1 MTLIVRGTEL
11 GGLSVTGSL
20 PSLARLSGRRLTCVF
35 ASPPHGGFALIGNG
49 LTYDS
54 RRAQVLPQGPTGGFP
69 AAKLGRGS
77 GGELRP
83 AEAGLVVRDPDDD
96 GRESVNDLVFA
107 LQHEQLTLTPD
118 AGEGAP
124 MDRAGAVAVEGGE
137 MLGPPVALVA
147 GRPDSAGY
155 PSPRPPR
162 PLPRVLP
169 IPLERCS
176 GGAARLPRPQT

>member
-20 PSLARLSGRRLTCVF
+20 PAVARLSGRRLTRGF

-107 LQHEQLTLTPD
+107 LQHEQLALTPD

-137 MLGPPVALVA
+137 MLGRPVALVA
-147 GRPDSAGY
+147 GKAVLGGLLV
-155 PSPRPPR
+155 RPP
-162 PLPRVLP
+162 PDP
-169 IPLERCS
+169 IARDPCDDR
-176 GGAARLPRPQT
+176 GRGDPGAAQVAVPAN

>member
-20 PSLARLSGRRLTCVF
+20 PSVARLSGRRLTRGF

-83 AEAGLVVRDPDDD
+83 AGAGLVGRDPDDGGPGGVKD
-96 GRESVNDLVFA
+96 PVFV
-107 LQHEQLTLTPD
+107 LPHGQPTPTPD
-118 AGEGAP
+118 A
-124 MDRAGAVAVEGGE
+124 RAG
-137 MLGPPVALVA
+137 GPMEPA
-147 GRPDSAGY
+147 G
-155 PSPRPPR
+155 
-162 PLPRVLP
+162 
-169 IPLERCS
+169 
-176 GGAARLPRPQT
+176 